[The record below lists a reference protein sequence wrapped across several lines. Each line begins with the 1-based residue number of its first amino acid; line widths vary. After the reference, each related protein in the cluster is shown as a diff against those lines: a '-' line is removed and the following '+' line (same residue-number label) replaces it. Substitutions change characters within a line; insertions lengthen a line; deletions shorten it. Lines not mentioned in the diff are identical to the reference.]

1 MGLVGG
7 MWTTRWKIFLS
18 CGLDLRT
25 SGPEPRTYVRV
36 MTGQCVCE
44 LRMLSLSLSS
54 SARLA
59 ISPSAVHAYTN
70 WKFEQNACLVVVLLD
85 LSDSKRNG
93 VTRLQVLICTIEIIT
108 QPNGYIFN
116 CCLTFTMMNK
126 LTSWSRWLLFV
137 ETFLH
142 TLDPQI
148 LSFIR
153 LHVHTSYLLRL
164 TENKYRFLVFPPFSL
179 SSHIHIH
186 THTHT
191 CNCNFLAEPWC
202 LYTKQALWAVQAKL
216 LEPG

>member
-1 MGLVGG
+1 M
-7 MWTTRWKIFLS
+7 TT
-18 CGLDLRT
+18 
-25 SGPEPRTYVRV
+25 
-36 MTGQCVCE
+36 
-44 LRMLSLSLSS
+44 
-54 SARLA
+54 
-59 ISPSAVHAYTN
+59 
-70 WKFEQNACLVVVLLD
+70 
-85 LSDSKRNG
+85 
-93 VTRLQVLICTIEIIT
+93 LQVLICTIEIIT

-126 LTSWSRWLLFV
+126 LTSWSHLLLFV

-179 SSHIHIH
+179 SSHVHIH

-191 CNCNFLAEPWC
+191 CNCNFSSCRLEVTPTWQSHDACTLSRHCERC
-202 LYTKQALWAVQAKL
+202 KQSSWSWARNSPENRPFLTTSGMGTRKSQFL
-216 LEPG
+216 LGL